1 MMQILKTFF
10 TRTLRIFSKFLRIFQ
25 NLNLYR
31 LIDFVTDKP
40 IIPTDLTVIP
50 TGLSVKIDVD
60 CLKV

>member
-1 MMQILKTFF
+1 
-10 TRTLRIFSKFLRIFQ
+10 
-25 NLNLYR
+25 LNLYR

-50 TGLSVKIDVD
+50 TGLSVKIDAD